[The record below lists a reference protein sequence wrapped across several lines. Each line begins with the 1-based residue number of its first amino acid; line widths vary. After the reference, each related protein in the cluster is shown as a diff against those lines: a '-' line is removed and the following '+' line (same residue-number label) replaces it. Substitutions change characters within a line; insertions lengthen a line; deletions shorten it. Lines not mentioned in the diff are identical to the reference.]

1 MNDSDDISEKS
12 NTVAVHYSLTTF
24 HLSLLFVPNFS
35 SYLVQHIV
43 AKVYQI
49 PISGASPKIL
59 KIASTLVDKGTMMNL
74 TPLFDVYFALDFS
87 AKSQPSPRRE
97 RSDALWLAELQTSPD
112 PPFSVERYFRTR
124 HAVYD
129 YLYDRLVYHL
139 AYGHRIFVGVDFALG
154 YPQGFAHALGIDTA
168 STRAWQATWELLAT
182 LIEDHPN
189 NRNNRFT
196 VAADLNHRL
205 RAPTPGPF
213 WGTPITRQ
221 TPHFRATAPRYP
233 FAVND
238 TLTLPRLR
246 YTEQH
251 ATRSAQETWKLFGA
265 GSVGSQTL
273 LGIPFIHRLATSA
286 TLAPHTDIFP
296 FTWHVSASS
305 LSPRSLVIAEIYP
318 SLTPIALDPA
328 LIKDQ
333 AQVRTTVQHF
343 ATLDSVGSLAS
354 LLAPPAALTNE
365 EWQHCVNEEGWIVGV
380 EGKL

>member
-1 MNDSDDISEKS
+1 MPLPFTN
-12 NTVAVHYSLTTF
+12 
-24 HLSLLFVPNFS
+24 HLPLVTIHFRSRSFVPNFS
-35 SYLVQHIV
+35 SCLVQHIV

-49 PISGASPKIL
+49 PISGASPNSL
-59 KIASTLVDKGTMMNL
+59 KIVSTLLDKGTTMNA

-97 RSDALWLAELQTSPD
+97 RSDALWLAELQTTTE

-129 YLYDRLVYHL
+129 YLYERLVYHL
-139 AYGHRIFVGVDFALG
+139 THQHRIFLGVDFALG
-154 YPQGFAHALGIDTA
+154 YPHGFAGALGIDTTSVA
-168 STRAWQATWELLAT
+168 AWRTTWELLAT

-189 NRNNRFT
+189 NRNNRFE
-196 VAADLNHRL
+196 VAAEMNRRLN
-205 RAPTPGPF
+205 APTPGPF
-213 WGTPITRQ
+213 WGTPISRQ
-221 TPHFRATAPRYP
+221 TAHFRTTAPLYP
-233 FAVND
+233 FVVND

-246 YTEQH
+246 HTEQR

-273 LGIPFIHRLATSA
+273 LGIPFIHRLATTA

-296 FTWHVSASS
+296 FTWHGTPASPR
-305 LSPRSLVIAEIYP
+305 PRSLVIAEIYP

-333 AQVRTTVQHF
+333 SQVRTTVQHF
-343 ATLDSVGSLAS
+343 AALDKMGTLSPLF
-354 LLAPPAALTNE
+354 APPPALTAE

-380 EGKL
+380 